1 MTGDHAFMDDR
12 VSQEGN
18 MAEQLALGVMP
29 GTGWSARDIQTVA
42 REAEAA
48 GFDAIFATEV
58 NNDVLATAQLM
69 GTATQRL
76 QVGTWVANIYLRHP
90 YVCAQGAALIA
101 DATEGRFVLG
111 LGVSHQPVNQALQID
126 MPQPSTALRHYVTA
140 VRSWLRG
147 EGPPTHLPQRPAA
160 HPVPV
165 YVAALT
171 SPIVELGGELADG
184 IMPFL
189 WPAGRVRQ
197 SQVWA
202 ARGRA
207 KAPTLGPLAITLGL
221 PTFLGDDPQALRT
234 AARQNLGLFTTFP
247 FFQRLFRASGFADE
261 ATQMEQGVGPT
272 ALSDRLLDA
281 VCLLGSTAHCREQL
295 AAFRAA
301 GVDLPI
307 LLPPVGVESA
317 RAVIQAF
324 RR

>member
-1 MTGDHAFMDDR
+1 MADR
-12 VSQEGN
+12 
-18 MAEQLALGVMP
+18 LALGVIP
-29 GTGWSARDIQTVA
+29 GTGWSARDIQIVA
-42 REAEAA
+42 REAEDA
-48 GFDAIFATEV
+48 GFDAVFTAEV
-58 NNDVLATAQLM
+58 NNDALATAQLM
-69 GTATQRL
+69 GAATQHI

-101 DATEGRFVLG
+101 DFTEGRFILG
-111 LGVSHQPVNQALQID
+111 LGVSHQPVNQALEVD
-126 MPQPSTALRHYVTA
+126 MLHPPTALRSYVTA

-147 EGPPTHLPQRPAA
+147 EGPSTHLPQRPAA
-160 HPVPV
+160 HPVPL

-189 WPAGRVRQ
+189 WPAARVKQ
-197 SQVWA
+197 SRAWV

-207 KAPTLGPLAITLGL
+207 KASTLGQLAITLGL
-221 PTFLGDDPQALRT
+221 PTFLGDYLEALRD

-247 FFQRLFRASGFADE
+247 FFQRLFRASGFAEE
-261 ATQMEQGVGPT
+261 AAQMEQGVGPA

-281 VCLLGSTAHCREQL
+281 VCLLGPEARCSEQL

-307 LLPPVGVESA
+307 LLPPAGVEGA